1 MGNRTFGHIGNTFSS
16 LCHRVIAFDGSLVHV
31 FQIDLADSLMAKVYG
46 VDPVLLGGS
55 EGHVFADQR
64 LPRENSVIFEA
75 ASHVLAHLSD
85 LIAGRIFIL
94 RL

>member
-16 LCHRVIAFDGSLVHV
+16 LCHRVIAFDGSLAHV
-31 FQIDLADSLMAKVYG
+31 FQIDLTDSLMAKVYG

-55 EGHVFADQR
+55 KGHVFAYQCLTCEDI
-64 LPRENSVIFEA
+64 VIFEA
-75 ASHVLAHLSD
+75 ASHVLAHLSE